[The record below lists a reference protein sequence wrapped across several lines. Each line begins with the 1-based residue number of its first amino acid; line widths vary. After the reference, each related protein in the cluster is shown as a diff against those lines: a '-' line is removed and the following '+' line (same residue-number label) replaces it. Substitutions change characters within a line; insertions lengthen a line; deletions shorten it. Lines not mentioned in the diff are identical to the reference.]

1 MYFFKFF
8 KKKVKLKRLFLNHI
22 SDFTKVF
29 LFLNRYKTWRFKMAR
44 IIEGGRRI
52 IKMSVDDIL
61 SVVQDYQRIVPRFS
75 TTEDA
80 RDYLSD
86 TVVYIPEDI

>member
-1 MYFFKFF
+1 
-8 KKKVKLKRLFLNHI
+8 
-22 SDFTKVF
+22 
-29 LFLNRYKTWRFKMAR
+29 MAR
-44 IIEGGRRI
+44 IIESSNGARRI
-52 IKMSVDDIL
+52 IKMSVEDIL

-86 TVVYIPEDI
+86 TVIYIPEDV